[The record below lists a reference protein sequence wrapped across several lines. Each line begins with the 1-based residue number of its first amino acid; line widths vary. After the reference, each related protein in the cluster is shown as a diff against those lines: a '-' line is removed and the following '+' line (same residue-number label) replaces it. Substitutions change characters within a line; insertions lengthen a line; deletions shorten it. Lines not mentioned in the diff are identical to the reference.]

1 VERKPRHPPSTS
13 LCATARTVFPSPRYS
28 LTLGSASTP
37 SLEPDPEGAPVTDSK
52 VTDKPAP
59 KRQPV
64 PRGLAHDGPVILA
77 YGFRPFFL
85 AAGIWAMLAMALWIG
100 ALAGDWPIG
109 GAYGGPAWHAHE
121 MLFGYSTAAMAG
133 FLLTAIPN
141 WTGRL
146 PVSGA
151 PLGVLFLVWLAG
163 RLALLAPDLIGLPLA
178 IALDIAFLPF
188 LLAIC
193 AREVIAGRKWRD
205 LKVLAV
211 VAALALANAG
221 FHAIV
226 VFGADP
232 GLASRLAVSA
242 YVMLI
247 GIIGGRVVPSFTRN
261 WLAKRHVQSLP
272 AAYDR
277 FDTIALLGGLAALV
291 LWVIA
296 PDHALTGLACALAGL
311 LHACRLIRW
320 RGWQTGA
327 ERLVLVLH
335 LAYLFVPLG
344 FFAIALLPLGLL
356 DPASAL
362 HVFTVGAIGLMTLA
376 IMSRATRGHTGLPLT
391 APPMTAA
398 SYALIFMAA
407 LLRPLATLL
416 PDLYLA
422 LLSAS
427 GACWIAAFA
436 LYLVEYAPPIL
447 TRRKPRAE

>member
-1 VERKPRHPPSTS
+1 M
-13 LCATARTVFPSPRYS
+13 
-28 LTLGSASTP
+28 
-37 SLEPDPEGAPVTDSK
+37 TDSMAK
-52 VTDKPAP
+52 DSKAP
-59 KRQPV
+59 RRQPV

-85 AAGIWAMLAMALWIG
+85 AAGLWAMLAMALWIG

-109 GAYGGPAWHAHE
+109 GSYGGPAWHAHE

-146 PVSGA
+146 PVSGT

-178 IALDIAFLPF
+178 VALDIAFLPF

-226 VFGADP
+226 IFGADP
-232 GLASRLAVSA
+232 GLASRLAVAA

-272 AAYDR
+272 ASYDR
-277 FDTIALLGGLAALV
+277 FDTTALLGGLAALGLFV
-291 LWVIA
+291 LWPA
-296 PDHALTGLACALAGL
+296 EPLTGLASALAGL

-335 LAYLFVPLG
+335 LAYLFLPLG
-344 FFAIALLPLGLL
+344 FFAIALVPPGLL
-356 DPASAL
+356 DLASAL

-391 APPMTAA
+391 ASMLTAL
-398 SYALIFMAA
+398 SYALLFLAA
-407 LLRPLATLL
+407 LLRPLAMLW
-416 PDLYLA
+416 PEQYLS
-422 LLSAS
+422 LLSTS
-427 GACWIAAFA
+427 GFFWIAAFA
-436 LYLVEYAPPIL
+436 LYLAEYAPPIL
-447 TRRKPRAE
+447 TRRKPRAD